1 MTRTSSR
8 LLAAS
13 LFVFSAGA
21 CAVAPAAAQ
30 TSVPAIPGATLA
42 AGPTVAVYAA
52 AMRTMNPKLPDVK
65 ARAYARSVMA
75 DAWRTHLDPRFIMSI
90 VTVESNWRANAVSH
104 SGARGLGQ
112 LMPATAATL
121 GVNAWS
127 AADNLRGTSK
137 YLKSLM
143 DRFAGKPNAMKL
155 AIAGYNAGPKAVERF
170 GGVPPYGE
178 TQHYVVKVLRVWK
191 QLNARVGKAFAPPD
205 TMVVAGA
212 AATPAL
218 PDEQQ
223 WLSNVNEILPATA
236 AALDSI
242 ENPAAATGATTS
254 AVAAPEPAK

>member
-1 MTRTSSR
+1 MIGTSSR

-30 TSVPAIPGATLA
+30 TMPAQA
-42 AGPTVAVYAA
+42 APLGGPTIAVYAA
-52 AMRTMNPKLPDVK
+52 AMRTMNPKLPEAK

-75 DAWRTHLDPRFIMSI
+75 DAWRTHLDARFIMSI
-90 VTVESNWRANAVSH
+90 VTVESNWRANAVSR

-127 AADNLRGTSK
+127 ASENLRGTSK

-143 DRFAGKPNAMKL
+143 DHFAGKPNAMKL
-155 AIAGYNAGPKAVERF
+155 AIAGYNAGPRAVERYH
-170 GGVPPYGE
+170 GIPPYGE
-178 TQHYVVKVLRVWK
+178 TQHYVVKVLRVWN
-191 QLNARVGKAFAPPD
+191 QLNARVGKAFAPAE
-205 TMVVAGA
+205 MLVAGTSPA
-212 AATPAL
+212 AKL

-236 AALDSI
+236 AAVDSVP
-242 ENPAAATGATTS
+242 NPALTAGASTS
-254 AVAAPEPAK
+254 AIAAPQPSEPAK

>member
-8 LLAAS
+8 LLAAA

-30 TSVPAIPGATLA
+30 TTGDRSAAALT

-52 AMRTMNPKLPDVK
+52 AMRTMNPKLPEAK
-65 ARAYARSVMA
+65 ARSYARSVMA

-104 SGARGLGQ
+104 AGARGLGQ

-121 GVNAWS
+121 GVNAWNAS
-127 AADNLRGTSK
+127 DNLRGTSK

-155 AIAGYNAGPKAVERF
+155 AIAGYNAGPMAVERF

-191 QLNARVGKAFAPPD
+191 QLNARVGKAFAPAE
-205 TMVVAGA
+205 TVVAGA
-212 AATPAL
+212 TATASL

-223 WLSNVNEILPATA
+223 WVTNVNEILPATA
-236 AALDSI
+236 AVIDSI
-242 ENPAAATGATTS
+242 QSPAPAAAATTS
-254 AVAAPEPAK
+254 AAAAPEPAK

>member
-1 MTRTSSR
+1 MTRTTSR
-8 LLAAS
+8 LLAAA

-30 TSVPAIPGATLA
+30 TSAPANAAAALG

-52 AMRTMNPKLPDVK
+52 AMRTMNPKLPEMK

-121 GVNAWS
+121 GVNAWNAS
-127 AADNLRGTSK
+127 DNLRGTSK

-155 AIAGYNAGPKAVERF
+155 AIAGYNAGPMAVERF

-191 QLNARVGKAFAPPD
+191 QLNARVGKAFAPAE
-205 TMVVAGA
+205 TVVAGA
-212 AATPAL
+212 AATAAL

-223 WLSNVNEILPATA
+223 WVTNVNEILPATA
-236 AALDSI
+236 AAVDSI
-242 ENPAAATGATTS
+242 QNPAPATGATTS
-254 AVAAPEPAK
+254 AVAAPEPAAK